1 MLRTHAVQKFRLEIL
16 KAEYEK
22 RSQEKPQYS
31 IRHFA
36 KQVGMEASTLSK
48 YFRNKRKISQKSFN
62 YLIKNLEMNLDQIV
76 LKEEAF
82 IRQNDGMDLLDE
94 KFEKI
99 LSNWFYFAILECLH
113 LDRAESDIRWL
124 SKTLSVDIET
134 VRQAVHNLQE
144 LGALKEQDGKWFDN
158 LNNVSF
164 VTSEDMDTVTG
175 QQYQKQLLKLAEAS
189 IEKTPKKNKSHTGV
203 MVAADSALVPQAK
216 EMIRNFRRDFMQ
228 FLEQN
233 SKNKDTV
240 LNLQI
245 NFFPLDKK

>member
-1 MLRTHAVQKFRLEIL
+1 MQRAHIIQKFRLETL

-22 RSQEKPQYS
+22 CSSARPKYS

-48 YFRNKRKISQKSFN
+48 YFRNKRKVSQKSFQ
-62 YLIKNLEMNLDQIV
+62 YLIKNLGLNQDEIA
-76 LKEEAF
+76 LKEETF
-82 IRQNDGMDLLDE
+82 IRENDGVHLLDK

-99 LSNWFYFAILECLH
+99 LGNWFYFAILECLH
-113 LDRAESDIRWL
+113 LDRAEPDIRWL
-124 SKTLSVDIET
+124 AKTLGLDVET
-134 VRQAVHNLQE
+134 VRQAVQNLKE
-144 LGALKEQDGKWFDN
+144 LGALKEEDGKWLDN
-158 LNNVSF
+158 LTNISF
-164 VTSEDMDTVTG
+164 ITSEDMDIELG
-175 QQYQKQLLKLAEAS
+175 RQFQRQLIKLSEVS
-189 IEKTPKKNKSHTGV
+189 IEKNTQKSKSHTGV

-216 EMIRNFRRDFMQ
+216 EMIRNFRRDLMQ

-245 NFFPLDKK
+245 NFFSLDKK